1 MEKINITFLGT
12 SSTVPTTTR
21 NHMANL
27 LDYKDEHILID
38 CGEGTQRQFR
48 KAKINP
54 GQLTRLL
61 ITHIHG
67 DHTFGLPGLFHTLAL
82 NNYSKTLYIYGPKG
96 TKEFINKIFTLF
108 VKNKK
113 IKYEVKEVNNKFLET
128 KDFDLIAFPLE
139 HDSPCNGY
147 IFQEKDKLRIDK
159 QKLKKLRIPEKSPE
173 LGKITQG
180 KNIKINGK
188 TINYKNITYKQKGR
202 KISFIFDTR
211 LCNNAKKLAEN
222 SDLSIIES
230 TFLASSENGEQLSKE
245 YFHLTAKQ
253 AAQIAKQAKVKQ
265 LILTHF
271 SQRYEHK
278 EDLILAEAK
287 KIFPNT
293 RLANDFDK
301 IGI

>member
-1 MEKINITFLGT
+1 MGYAGT
-12 SSTVPTTTR
+12 P
-21 NHMANL
+21 
-27 LDYKDEHILID
+27 D
-38 CGEGTQRQFR
+38 FR
-48 KAKINP
+48 AIM
-54 GQLTRLL
+54 QQVV
-61 ITHIHG
+61 I
-67 DHTFGLPGLFHTLAL
+67 
-82 NNYSKTLYIYGPKG
+82 
-96 TKEFINKIFTLF
+96 
-108 VKNKK
+108 
-113 IKYEVKEVNNKFLET
+113 
-128 KDFDLIAFPLE
+128 
-139 HDSPCNGY
+139 
-147 IFQEKDKLRIDK
+147 
-159 QKLKKLRIPEKSPE
+159 
-173 LGKITQG
+173 
-180 KNIKINGK
+180 
-188 TINYKNITYKQKGR
+188 
-202 KISFIFDTR
+202 
-211 LCNNAKKLAEN
+211 NAKKLAEN